1 MHIKTKEKAIQYTL
15 EEIIEAWSKCY
26 GESMQEEYK
35 GFLKELKLK
44 SFFKEKAMKNTAKK
58 VEARLIKI
66 NEYLDTDYELEYM
79 RDYDYPYKI
88 VSNERS
94 VDESQRLTV
103 SEAIEWTN
111 GVINAYFALYDR
123 LTVSRRR

>member
-1 MHIKTKEKAIQYTL
+1 MR
-15 EEIIEAWSKCY
+15 
-26 GESMQEEYK
+26 
-35 GFLKELKLK
+35 
-44 SFFKEKAMKNTAKK
+44 NTAKK

-66 NEYLDTDYELEYM
+66 NEYLNTDYELQYM

-88 VSNERS
+88 VSHTRS
-94 VDESQRLTV
+94 HDESQRMTV

-123 LTVSRRR
+123 LTDSRS

>member
-1 MHIKTKEKAIQYTL
+1 MR
-15 EEIIEAWSKCY
+15 
-26 GESMQEEYK
+26 
-35 GFLKELKLK
+35 
-44 SFFKEKAMKNTAKK
+44 NTAKK

-66 NEYLDTDYELEYM
+66 NEYLDTDYELQYM

-88 VSNERS
+88 VSHKRS
-94 VDESQRLTV
+94 HDESQRLTV

-123 LTVSRRR
+123 LTVSRSRQALGLSRATYPPQYVALEIKC

>member
-1 MHIKTKEKAIQYTL
+1 MR
-15 EEIIEAWSKCY
+15 
-26 GESMQEEYK
+26 
-35 GFLKELKLK
+35 
-44 SFFKEKAMKNTAKK
+44 NTAKK

-88 VSNERS
+88 VSNQRS
-94 VDESQRLTV
+94 VDESQRMTV

-111 GVINAYFALYDR
+111 GVINAYFVLHDR
-123 LTVSRRR
+123 LTVSRSR

>member
-1 MHIKTKEKAIQYTL
+1 MR
-15 EEIIEAWSKCY
+15 
-26 GESMQEEYK
+26 
-35 GFLKELKLK
+35 
-44 SFFKEKAMKNTAKK
+44 NTAKK

-88 VSNERS
+88 VSHQRS
-94 VDESQRLTV
+94 VDESQRMTV

-111 GVINAYFALYDR
+111 GVINAYFALHDR
-123 LTVSRRR
+123 LTVSRKVSRN

>member
-1 MHIKTKEKAIQYTL
+1 MSLYCRI
-15 EEIIEAWSKCY
+15 Y
-26 GESMQEEYK
+26 GGDDMR
-35 GFLKELKLK
+35 
-44 SFFKEKAMKNTAKK
+44 NTAKK

-88 VSNERS
+88 VSHKRS
-94 VDESQRLTV
+94 HDESQRLTV

-123 LTVSRRR
+123 LTVSRS

>member
-1 MHIKTKEKAIQYTL
+1 MR
-15 EEIIEAWSKCY
+15 
-26 GESMQEEYK
+26 
-35 GFLKELKLK
+35 
-44 SFFKEKAMKNTAKK
+44 NTAKK

-88 VSNERS
+88 VSHKRS
-94 VDESQRLTV
+94 HDESQRLKV
-103 SEAIEWTN
+103 GEAIEWTN

-123 LTVSRRR
+123 LPVPRSR